1 LECTEYIARLV
12 EKRLASALARGIVAL
27 PWQEIPAVIEEFL
40 G

>member
-1 LECTEYIARLV
+1 MEYSSGLV
-12 EKRLASALARGIVAL
+12 ICRAPRRFQLVRGIVAL